1 MSSDNVRY
9 IWGKRTWL
17 LHVLYTLPNA
27 YYRVYCDPPMWLAT
41 LRNSTSYETYTNFGV
56 ATLCGHP
63 TCRTMRTM
71 RRIRD
76 VSNNL
81 FVSSSVCPPTR
92 PPMSGP
98 DCWAHLLCVYVQVPL
113 CVCACVWIKIVIRR
127 VSLGNF
133 FSCFDW
139 FVIYCRCLRFAY
151 SLFTLTISLLLLL
164 APLVLLLLRWV
175 FDFDF

>member
-1 MSSDNVRY
+1 MASARGIYLAKCILQGILRSANVAGNTPKFHEL
-9 IWGKRTWL
+9 WN
-17 LHVLYTLPNA
+17 LHQLWS
-27 YYRVYCDPPMWLAT
+27 RDT
-41 LRNSTSYETYTNFGV
+41 LRCQQQPVCLFVCLSAHVPPNEWTRQLGTSVVRVCASTS
-56 ATLCGHP
+56 
-63 TCRTMRTM
+63 
-71 RRIRD
+71 
-76 VSNNL
+76 
-81 FVSSSVCPPTR
+81 VC
-92 PPMSGP
+92 
-98 DCWAHLLCVYVQVPL
+98 L
-113 CVCACVWIKIVIRR
+113 CACVWMKIVIRR

>member
-1 MSSDNVRY
+1 MASARGIYLAKCILQGILRSANVAGNTPKFHEL
-9 IWGKRTWL
+9 WN
-17 LHVLYTLPNA
+17 LHQLWS
-27 YYRVYCDPPMWLAT
+27 RDT
-41 LRNSTSYETYTNFGV
+41 LRTPNVPDDADNAAYTRCQQQPVCLFVCLTAHAPPNEWTRQLGTSVVRVCASTSV
-56 ATLCGHP
+56 
-63 TCRTMRTM
+63 
-71 RRIRD
+71 
-76 VSNNL
+76 
-81 FVSSSVCPPTR
+81 
-92 PPMSGP
+92 
-98 DCWAHLLCVYVQVPL
+98 
-113 CVCACVWIKIVIRR
+113 CVCACVWMKIVIRR